1 MVLRARAPAM
11 TPIANLRRLLR
22 ILRVLSAYAVGSLV
36 ASRLRVP
43 RTLLGG
49 RPAEKRAGTALAET
63 LAKVARRAALPGPQR
78 LRWLFEDLGGTYV
91 KFGQML
97 ALQPDILAPE
107 YCNALFDLLDRVE
120 PFSYAEVRRV
130 VAEEL
135 GRPPE
140 EIFDAFDAVPL
151 ATASVGQVHV
161 AFLHGRKVAVKVQ
174 RPRVEVEFS
183 SDLRLMTTAIAAI

>member
-1 MVLRARAPAM
+1 M
-11 TPIANLRRLLR
+11 TPFANARRLLR
-22 ILRVLSAYAVGSLV
+22 ILRLVSAYVVGSLL
-36 ASRLRVP
+36 ASRLRFL

-49 RPAEKRAGTALAET
+49 RLSAIAVIVAPMAG
-63 LAKVARRAALPGPQR
+63 LPGPQR
-78 LRWLFEDLGGTYV
+78 LRRLFEDLGGTYV

-107 YCNALFDLLDRVE
+107 YCNALFDLLDRVQ

-140 EIFDAFDAVPL
+140 EIFDDFDPVPL
-151 ATASVGQVHV
+151 ATASV
-161 AFLHGRKVAVKVQ
+161 
-174 RPRVEVEFS
+174 
-183 SDLRLMTTAIAAI
+183 